1 MPRRIIIVTAGH
13 LATCPRMVKA
23 ADAFSG
29 IGDDVRVVSVQHTAW
44 ARHGDA
50 AIRRTRQWAWDPIDY
65 ARSSAPFRW
74 LASGARFRAARTL
87 TRLGPTRVA
96 DIATPHAFSRVHSL
110 LVSAILRE
118 PGDLIYG
125 GTAGALAAVAE
136 AGRRSGT
143 PFAVDFE
150 DLHCGEDGA
159 ARGSDYNAQAE
170 RIMRDVVR
178 DAAFVTA
185 GSSAIAAE
193 CEARFGRIAVPIHNA
208 FSLPAL
214 APTRS
219 DDNGVVRFY
228 WFSQTIGPSRGLEDV
243 VRAAGMLMLPCEL
256 HLRGVSANGYVGRL
270 IAFATATAPSLR
282 VMVHDPAEPDAMVEA
297 CAPFDIGLA
306 TEQGH
311 TPNNAMALS
320 NKALT
325 YPLAGLPVVLTDT
338 PGQRTFARDL
348 GEGAVTY
355 PAGDSEE
362 LASVLHSWM
371 TDRKAREIAGQASW
385 EAARARWHWEHPR
398 ERGELVACVER
409 VFA

>member
-1 MPRRIIIVTAGH
+1 MAGRITIVTAGH

-23 ADAFSG
+23 ADALSAVG
-29 IGDDVRVVSVQHTAW
+29 HNVRVVSVQHTAW
-44 ARHGDA
+44 AREGDA
-50 AIRRTRQWAWDPIDY
+50 SIRRSRQWTWEPIDY
-65 ARSSAPFRW
+65 ARSSAPVRW
-74 LASGARFRAARTL
+74 LTSGARFRAAGML
-87 TRLGPTRVA
+87 TRVGPTRLA
-96 DIATPHAFSRVHSL
+96 EAATPQAFSRAHSL
-110 LVSAILRE
+110 LVAAILRE
-118 PGDLIYG
+118 PSDLIYG

-150 DLHCGEDGA
+150 DLHCGEDGV
-159 ARGSDYNAQAE
+159 ARGSAYNAQAE
-170 RIMRDVVR
+170 RIMRDVAR

-193 CEARFGRIAVPIHNA
+193 CETRFGRVAVPIHNA
-208 FSLPAL
+208 FSLPL
-214 APTRS
+214 ARPSRS
-219 DDNGVVRFY
+219 SESDVVRFY

-243 VRAAGMLMLPCEL
+243 IRAVGMLMLPCEL
-256 HLRGVSANGYVGRL
+256 HLRGVSANGYVDRL
-270 IAFATATAPSLR
+270 GAFASATAPALR
-282 VMVHDPAEPDAMVEA
+282 VRVLAPAEPDAMVEA

-311 TPNNAMALS
+311 TPNNALALS

-338 PGQRTFARDL
+338 PGQRAFARDL

-355 PAGDSEE
+355 RAGDAEE
-362 LASVLHSWM
+362 LASALHSWM
-371 TDRKAREIAGQASW
+371 TDRKARAIAGQASW
-385 EAARARWHWEHPR
+385 EAARTRWHWEHPS
-398 ERGELVACVER
+398 ECGELVACVER